1 MALVQQQK
9 FNPSGILTFYDIDFT
24 AIPNFTTSAVLY
36 FSDKKN
42 GTSPITYDSNSYEPT
57 DIVAD
62 GFGSEL
68 GGSPPEP
75 SLIIGFRDLS
85 ENTSF
90 QAVETAWVTTQ
101 ALGNVF
107 DWRGTKITRTR
118 IFNDDIADTSK
129 AMQDIWYVDRLER
142 IDRFGY
148 YLKLS
153 VGLGIERINDRSVRR
168 MSHAMCSLRYRLPA
182 SSTDTFHETADA
194 TFVENGGCPW
204 GITSESGEFS
214 HLGTWATV
222 TGVYH
227 TIAEA
232 STSTWSDDACNKTI
246 TSCKLRFDPS
256 GAGHPLPFA
265 GLFRTGTKR
274 TKK

>member
-24 AIPNFTTSAVLY
+24 AIPNFTTSTVLY

-42 GTSPITYDSNSYEPT
+42 GTSSITYDSNVYVPT

-129 AMQDIWYVDRLER
+129 AMEDIWYVDRLER

-168 MSHAMCSLRYRLPA
+168 ISHAMCSLRYRIPNA
-182 SSTDTFHETADA
+182 GGADTFYYIDT
-194 TFVENGGCPW
+194 ENGGCPW
-204 GITSESGEFS
+204 GNSAETSKFS
-214 HLGTWATV
+214 HLSTFGTPYKTL
-222 TGVYH
+222 
-227 TIAEA
+227 AEG
-232 STSTWSDDACNKTI
+232 STTDWEEDGCNKTI

-256 GAGHPLPFA
+256 AAGHPLPFT